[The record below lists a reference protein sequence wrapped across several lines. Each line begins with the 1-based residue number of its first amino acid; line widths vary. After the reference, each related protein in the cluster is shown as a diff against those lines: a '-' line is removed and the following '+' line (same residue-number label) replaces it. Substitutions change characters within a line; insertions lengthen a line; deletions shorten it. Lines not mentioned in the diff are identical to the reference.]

1 MKTPG
6 VAVQFR
12 SRVRALVSEA
22 WHSLIYRQGS
32 SSGFAK
38 ARTAGAVAGLCLL
51 AGGAY
56 LVPSATAQVL
66 QPGDLAPQSLAPQS
80 LAPQNMPAASPSA
93 NLPGGMLTGPDGLP
107 AMLSAADADR
117 YRQIFAMQEDGQW
130 QAADRMIAALSDRR
144 LMGHVLAQRYLHPT
158 AYRSRYKELK
168 AWMAEYAD
176 HPQAKRIYKL
186 ALKRRPAN
194 YRRPQPPIN
203 RGSGIASTGKRV
215 STEYISPRKRSS
227 ATKRKVAKLMR
238 QVRRNVLRQRFTVTE
253 DLLRR
258 KSTQKLLDQVELDQ
272 ARALV
277 ASGWFY
283 YGKPQRAFALAAPA
297 AQRSGQAAPM
307 INWIAGLA
315 AWRVGELDLAAR
327 FFEMLA
333 WTERAPGWNI
343 AAGAYWAARANLRL
357 QRPERISPL
366 LQRAALYPHTFY
378 GLLGRR
384 ALGMPIEFDFG
395 SHRMEPQM
403 ARLLK
408 GNPVGARALAL
419 MQAGQRDAAE
429 RELVKAGAWG
439 DPRMSR
445 ALLALAQHARMP
457 SLAFR
462 MGSRLARQSNDQANS
477 GALDAAL
484 YPIPPW
490 QPASGFQVDRALIY
504 ALMRQE
510 SGFNTKAK
518 SPDGA
523 RGLMQL
529 MPRTASY
536 IARDRRY
543 RGRGRNELFEP
554 SLNMELG
561 QRYVAYLLRHE
572 RVQGDLFRLT
582 TAYNGGPGNL
592 GKWQRRM
599 KAGDDP
605 LLFIEALP
613 SKETRLFIE
622 RVLTN
627 LWIYRQRLG
636 QPAPSLE
643 RLAGG
648 DWPRYEALDGTRAE
662 VAQHGKN

>member
-1 MKTPG
+1 MKKPG
-6 VAVQFR
+6 VSVQFR
-12 SRVRALVSEA
+12 SWLAALRLWA
-22 WHSLIYRQGS
+22 RPFFFCGHSSRTA
-32 SSGFAK
+32 AK
-38 ARTAGAVAGLCLL
+38 ALHLGWAAASLALL
-51 AGGAY
+51 
-56 LVPSATAQVL
+56 LTAQPLTPIAQAEVL
-66 QPGDLAPQSLAPQS
+66 QPGDLRPQLKPQTP
-80 LAPQNMPAASPSA
+80 LPAGTAA
-93 NLPGGMLTGPDGLP
+93 LPGGMIPGPDGLP
-107 AMLSAADADR
+107 AVLSAADAER
-117 YRQIFAMQEDGQW
+117 YRQIFAVQEKGRW
-130 QAADRMIAALSDRR
+130 KEADRLIAALDDRR

-168 AWMAEYAD
+168 AWMADYAD
-176 HPQAKRIYKL
+176 HPQARRIYKL

-194 YRRPQPPIN
+194 YRRPQPPVS
-203 RGSGIASTGKRV
+203 RGSAIATTGKRV
-215 STEYISPRKRSS
+215 STDYVSPRKRSR
-227 ATKRKVAKLMR
+227 ATRRKVSRLLR

-253 DLLRR
+253 ELLNQ
-258 KSTQKLLDQVELDQ
+258 KSTQNLLDQVELDQ
-272 ARALV
+272 ARSSV

-283 YGKPQRAFALAAPA
+283 YGKPQRAYALSAPA
-297 AQRSGQAAPM
+297 AQRSGLAAPM
-307 INWIAGLA
+307 INWTAGLA
-315 AWRVGELDLAAR
+315 AWRVGDLESAAR
-327 FFEMLA
+327 FFETLA
-333 WTERAPGWNI
+333 WADRAAGWNI
-343 AAGAYWAARANLRL
+343 AAGAYWAARANLKL

-378 GLLGRR
+378 GLLARR

-395 SHRMEPQM
+395 SHQMEPQM
-403 ARLLK
+403 ATLLK
-408 GNPVGARALAL
+408 SNAVGARALAL
-419 MQAGQRDAAE
+419 MQVGKRDAAE

-439 DPRMSR
+439 DPRMSK

-462 MGSRLARQSNDQANS
+462 MGRQLARHSNDKANS

-510 SGFNTKAK
+510 SGFNAKAK

-554 SLNMELG
+554 SLNMDLG
-561 QRYVAYLLRHE
+561 QRYIAYLLRHD

-636 QPAPSLE
+636 QPTPSLE
-643 RLAGG
+643 QLAGG

-662 VAQHGKN
+662 VALNNGQN

>member
-1 MKTPG
+1 MRTPG
-6 VAVQFR
+6 EVVQFR
-12 SRVRALVSEA
+12 SRVRAQFSGARFFLS
-22 WHSLIYRQGS
+22 IPRQI
-32 SSGFAK
+32 
-38 ARTAGAVAGLCLL
+38 ARAGACAAKLPLRLTGALAAAGL
-51 AGGAY
+51 AGTLVLGA
-56 LVPSATAQVL
+56 AAQAQVL
-66 QPGDLAPQSLAPQS
+66 QPGDLQPDTRQPDSSLS
-80 LAPQNMPAASPSA
+80 GGAAA
-93 NLPGGMLTGPDGLP
+93 LPGGILPGPDGLP
-107 AMLSAADADR
+107 AVLSPADAER
-117 YRQIFAMQEDGQW
+117 YRRIFAVQEKGRW
-130 QAADRMIAALSDRR
+130 KEADALIAALDNRL

-168 AWMAEYAD
+168 AWMDDYAD
-176 HPQAKRIYKL
+176 HPQAPRIYKL

-194 YRRPQPPIN
+194 YRRPQPPITP
-203 RGSGIASTGKRV
+203 GKGILSSTKRV
-215 STEYISPRKRSS
+215 SSEYVSPRQRSK
-227 ATKRKVAKLMR
+227 ATRSRVAKVKR

-253 DLLRR
+253 DLLNR

-272 ARALV
+272 ARARV

-283 YGKPQRAFALAAPA
+283 YGRPERAYALAAPA
-297 AQRSGQAAPM
+297 AKRSGHAAPM
-307 INWIAGLA
+307 INWTAGLA
-315 AWRVGELDLAAR
+315 AWRLGELEAAAE
-327 FFEMLA
+327 FFEVLGQ
-333 WTERAPGWNI
+333 TDRAAGWNI
-343 AAGAYWAARANLRL
+343 AAGAYWAARAHLRL

-378 GLLGRR
+378 GLLARR

-395 SHRMEPQM
+395 SHRMDPQM
-403 ARLLK
+403 AALLK
-408 GNPVGARALAL
+408 NNRVGSRALAL
-419 MQAGQRDAAE
+419 MQVGDREAAE
-429 RELVKAGAWG
+429 RELVKAGSWN
-439 DPRMSR
+439 DPRMSQ

-462 MGSRLARQSNDQANS
+462 MGTQLARLGDNRATP

-490 QPASGFQVDRALIY
+490 QPESGFQVDRALIY

-510 SGFNTKAK
+510 SGFNTRAK

-536 IARDRRY
+536 MARDRRY
-543 RGRGRNELFEP
+543 RGKKGRNELFEP

-561 QRYVAYLLRHE
+561 QRYIAYLLRHE

-592 GKWQRRM
+592 GKWQRHM

-613 SKETRLFIE
+613 SRETRLFIE

-648 DWPRYEALDGTRAE
+648 DWPHYVALDGTRAE
-662 VAQHGKN
+662 VAQHGQN

>member
-6 VAVQFR
+6 VRVQFR
-12 SRVRALVSEA
+12 SRVHVPFSGAGFSFDFGSLPCIGPRGAAAGRGFLLGALAAVC
-22 WHSLIYRQGS
+22 LT
-32 SSGFAK
+32 GFSAAFAVK
-38 ARTAGAVAGLCLL
+38 AE
-51 AGGAY
+51 
-56 LVPSATAQVL
+56 AQVL
-66 QPGDLAPQSLAPQS
+66 KPSDLQPEASTSTVPQTGTAAL
-80 LAPQNMPAASPSA
+80 PA
-93 NLPGGMLTGPDGLP
+93 GMLPGPDGLP
-107 AMLSAADADR
+107 AILAPGDADR
-117 YRQIFAMQEDGQW
+117 YRQIFALQEKGRWKQ
-130 QAADRMIAALSDRR
+130 ADRLIAGLSDRR

-158 AYRSRYKELK
+158 AYRSKYKELK
-168 AWMAEYAD
+168 DWMDAYAD
-176 HPQAKRIYKL
+176 HPQAGRIYKL

-194 YRRPQPPIN
+194 YRRPQPPVKP
-203 RGSGIASTGKRV
+203 GSGIVSGGKRA
-215 STEYISPRKRSS
+215 STEYVSPRKRSK
-227 ATKRKVAKLMR
+227 ATRRKVSKLLR
-238 QVRRNVLRQRFTVTE
+238 QVRRNVLRQRFSITE
-253 DLLRR
+253 DLLNK

-272 ARALV
+272 ARVSV
-277 ASGWFY
+277 AAGWFY
-283 YGKPQRAFALAAPA
+283 YGKNQRAYALAIPA
-297 AQRSGQAAPM
+297 ARRSGAAAPM
-307 INWIAGLA
+307 INWIAGLS
-315 AWRVGELDLAAR
+315 AWRAGDLESAAA
-327 FFEMLA
+327 FFERLGNA
-333 WTERAPGWNI
+333 ERAPGWNI
-343 AAGAYWAARANLRL
+343 AAGAYWAARANLKL

-378 GLLGRR
+378 GLLARR

-403 ARLLK
+403 AALLK
-408 GNPVGARALAL
+408 NNRVGSRALAL
-419 MQAGQRDAAE
+419 MQTGQREAAE
-429 RELVKAGAWG
+429 RELVKAGSWG
-439 DPRMSR
+439 DPRMGQ

-457 SLAFR
+457 SLAYR
-462 MGSRLARQSNDQANS
+462 MGSQLARQASDRATP

-490 QPASGFQVDRALIY
+490 QPQNGFQVDRALIF

-543 RGRGRNELFEP
+543 RGKGRNELFEP

-561 QRYVAYLLRHE
+561 QRYVAYLLRHQ

-643 RLAGG
+643 QLAGG
-648 DWPRYEALDGTRAE
+648 GWPRYEALDGTRAE
-662 VAQHGKN
+662 VALNGQN

>member
-1 MKTPG
+1 M
-6 VAVQFR
+6 QSR
-12 SRVRALVSEA
+12 SRVGALVSRA
-22 WHSLIYRQGS
+22 RPSFAYVGRFLGAAACLRLAAAFVVA
-32 SSGFAK
+32 GFL
-38 ARTAGAVAGLCLL
+38 GAVPGF
-51 AGGAY
+51 GPGA
-56 LVPSATAQVL
+56 AAQVL
-66 QPGDLAPQSLAPQS
+66 QPGDLQPKNPSIQSQ
-80 LAPQNMPAASPSA
+80 
-93 NLPGGMLTGPDGLP
+93 PGGTAALPAGIVPGPDGLP
-107 AMLSAADADR
+107 AVLSPGDADR
-117 YRQIFAMQEDGQW
+117 YRRVFALQEKGRW
-130 QAADRMIAALSDRR
+130 KEADKLIAGLGDRR

-168 AWMAEYAD
+168 AWMDSYAD
-176 HPQAKRIYKL
+176 HPQAQRLYKL

-194 YRRPQPPIN
+194 YRRPQPPVSPG
-203 RGSGIASTGKRV
+203 RGIVSGGKRV
-215 STEYISPRKRSS
+215 STDYVSPRKRSK
-227 ATKRKVAKLMR
+227 ATKRKVAKLLR
-238 QVRRNVLRQRFTVTE
+238 QVHHNVLRQRFSVTE
-253 DLLRR
+253 DLLNK

-272 ARALV
+272 ARVLV

-283 YGKPQRAFALAAPA
+283 YGQSQRAYAIASAAA
-297 AQRSGQAAPM
+297 RRSGAAAPM

-315 AWRVGELDLAAR
+315 AWRVGDLESAAT
-327 FFEMLA
+327 FFEILGNA
-333 WTERAPGWNI
+333 ERAPGWNI
-343 AAGAYWAARANLRL
+343 AAGAYWAARTNLRL

-378 GLLGRR
+378 GLLARR

-395 SHRMEPQM
+395 SHRMDPQM
-403 ARLLK
+403 AALLK
-408 GNPVGARALAL
+408 NNPVGARALAL
-419 MQAGQRDAAE
+419 MQVGDSEAAE
-429 RELVKAGAWG
+429 RELVKAGSWG
-439 DPRMSR
+439 DPRMSQ

-462 MGSRLARQSNDQANS
+462 MGSQLARQRSDQATP

-490 QPASGFQVDRALIY
+490 QPENGFTVDRALIF

-543 RGRGRNELFEP
+543 RGKARNELFDP

-561 QRYVAYLLRHE
+561 QRYIAYLLRHE

-592 GKWQRRM
+592 GKWARRM

-662 VAQHGKN
+662 VALYGQN

>member
-6 VAVQFR
+6 VFVQFR
-12 SRVRALVSEA
+12 SRVLAPLSGAAASLTILRRLRPLGSGITEGRRRLTALVLA
-22 WHSLIYRQGS
+22 
-32 SSGFAK
+32 
-38 ARTAGAVAGLCLL
+38 AGLFAL
-51 AGGAY
+51 APSGA
-56 LVPSATAQVL
+56 AQVL
-66 QPGDLAPQSLAPQS
+66 QPGDLQPQTMRPS
-80 LAPQNMPAASPSA
+80 PAIDTGIRLS
-93 NLPGGMLTGPDGLP
+93 GPDGLP
-107 AMLSAADADR
+107 AVLSPADAER
-117 YRQIFAMQEDGQW
+117 YREIFAVQEDGHW
-130 QAADRMIAALSDRR
+130 KAADRLIAQLGDRR

-168 AWMAEYAD
+168 AWMDDYAD
-176 HPQAKRIYKL
+176 HPQAARIYKL

-194 YRRPQPPIN
+194 YRRPQPPVSA
-203 RGSGIASTGKRV
+203 RSAIAGAERRV
-215 STEYISPRKRSS
+215 STEYVSPRKRSK
-227 ATKRKVAKLMR
+227 ATKRKVARLMR
-238 QVRRNVLRQRFTVTE
+238 QVRRNVLRERFTVTE
-253 DLLRR
+253 KLLKQ
-258 KSTQKLLDQVELDQ
+258 KSTQTLLDQVELDQ
-272 ARALV
+272 ARAMV

-283 YGKPQRAFALAAPA
+283 YGKPQRAYALAAPA
-297 AQRSGQAAPM
+297 ARRSGLAAPM
-307 INWIAGLA
+307 INWVAGLA
-315 AWRVGELDLAAR
+315 AWRVGDLEAAAE

-333 WTERAPGWNI
+333 WAERAPGWNI
-343 AAGAYWAARANLRL
+343 AAGAYWAARANLKL

-366 LQRAALYPHTFY
+366 LQRGSLYPYTFY
-378 GLLGRR
+378 GLLSRR
-384 ALGMPIEFDFG
+384 ALGMPIVFDFG
-395 SHRMEPQM
+395 SHRMEPQL
-403 ARLLK
+403 AALLK
-408 GNPVGARALAL
+408 GHPVGSRALAL
-419 MQAGQRDAAE
+419 MQVGERNAAE

-439 DPRMSR
+439 DPRMSH

-457 SLAFR
+457 ALAYR
-462 MGSRLARQSNDQANS
+462 MGSQLARHAGDRATP

-490 QPASGFQVDRALIY
+490 QPETGFQVDRALIY
-504 ALMRQE
+504 ALVRQE
-510 SGFNTKAK
+510 SAFNTKAK

-543 RGRGRNELFEP
+543 RGRGRNELYEP
-554 SLNMELG
+554 SLNLELG

-613 SKETRLFIE
+613 SRETRLFIE

-636 QPAPSLE
+636 QPTPSLE

-648 DWPRYEALDGTRAE
+648 DWPHYVALDGTRAE
-662 VAQHGKN
+662 VAQHGQN

>member
-12 SRVRALVSEA
+12 SRFPALVSGA
-22 WHSLIYRQGS
+22 RISLTYR
-32 SSGFAK
+32 K
-38 ARTAGAVAGLCLL
+38 ERTIGVSIRRGGTGLLAAFCLL
-51 AGGAY
+51 
-56 LVPSATAQVL
+56 LATAATVGSAARAEVL
-66 QPGDLAPQSLAPQS
+66 QPSDLQPRPGAGA
-80 LAPQNMPAASPSA
+80 QNTAALPAGIQPS
-93 NLPGGMLTGPDGLP
+93 PDGLP
-107 AMLSAADADR
+107 AVLLPADAQR
-117 YRQIFAMQEDGQW
+117 YREIFVLQEKGRW
-130 QAADRMIAALSDRR
+130 KEADRRIAELRDRS

-168 AWMAEYAD
+168 AWMESYAD
-176 HPQAKRIYKL
+176 HPQAARIYKL

-194 YRRPQPPIN
+194 YRRPPPPVKPGN
-203 RGSGIASTGKRV
+203 AVAGAGKRV
-215 STEYISPRKRSS
+215 STEYVSPRKRSK
-227 ATKRKVAKLMR
+227 ATRRKVSRLLR
-238 QVRRNVLRQRFTVTE
+238 QVRRNVLRQRFSITE
-253 DLLRR
+253 DLLNQ
-258 KSTQKLLDQVELDQ
+258 KSTQRLLDQVELDQ
-272 ARALV
+272 ARAQV
-277 ASGWFY
+277 AAGWFY
-283 YGKPQRAFALAAPA
+283 YGKSQRAYAMASPA

-315 AWRVGELDLAAR
+315 AWRVGDLESAAR
-327 FFEMLA
+327 YFEMLA
-333 WTERAPGWNI
+333 WADRAPGWNI
-343 AAGAYWAARANLRL
+343 AAGAYWAARANLKL
-357 QRPERISPL
+357 QRPDRISPL
-366 LQRAALYPHTFY
+366 LQRAALFPHTFY

-403 ARLLK
+403 TTLLK
-408 GNPVGARALAL
+408 GNAVGSRALAL
-419 MQAGQRDAAE
+419 MQVGQREAAE

-439 DPRMSR
+439 DPRLSQ

-462 MGSRLARQSNDQANS
+462 MGSRLARQSDDRMIP
-477 GALDAAL
+477 GALDVAL

-510 SGFNTKAK
+510 SGFNTRAK

-554 SLNMELG
+554 SLNMDLG
-561 QRYVAYLLRHE
+561 QRYIAYLLRHE

-605 LLFIEALP
+605 LLFIETLP

-662 VAQHGKN
+662 VALNGQN